1 VSIKTPSNEITTAYR
16 YDDRHYAV
24 FVVEE
29 LGSDDG
35 ITIEFMRN
43 AVLDRMARESGVES
57 SQVEVLENT
66 SSKVGNTD
74 STLVVYR
81 GKVSGLYVVYAN
93 TIVIES
99 KQVYQLITYSIGNDF
114 SSNDR
119 HVHDD
124 LISRIRL
131 E

>member
-1 VSIKTPSNEITTAYR
+1 MPSNEITTAYR

-24 FVVEE
+24 FVIEE

-35 ITIEFMRN
+35 ITLDFMRN
-43 AVLDRMARESGVES
+43 TALDRMASESGVKS

-66 SSKVGNTD
+66 SSKVGKKD

-81 GKVSGLYVVYAN
+81 GKISGIYVVYAN